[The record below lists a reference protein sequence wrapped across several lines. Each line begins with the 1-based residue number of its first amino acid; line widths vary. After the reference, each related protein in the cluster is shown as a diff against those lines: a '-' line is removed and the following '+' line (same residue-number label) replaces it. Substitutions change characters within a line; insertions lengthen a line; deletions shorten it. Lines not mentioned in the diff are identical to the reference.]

1 MKIEPSVNDL
11 QAAFYRAKLH
21 YLGYTLADALKNKAI
36 SIGLTRMVQVAQKP
50 PPAPH
55 WQDAF

>member
-1 MKIEPSVNDL
+1 MLQASQTEL

-21 YLGYTLADALKNKAI
+21 YLGYTMADALNNKAI
-36 SIGLTRMVQVAQKP
+36 SIGLKHMVQVAQKP
-50 PPAPH
+50 PPASH

>member
-1 MKIEPSVNDL
+1 MQTPQTEL
-11 QAAFYRAKLH
+11 QAAFYRAKLD

-50 PPAPH
+50 PKRLRID
-55 WQDAF
+55 QLF

>member
-1 MKIEPSVNDL
+1 MLQTSQTEL

-50 PPAPH
+50 PKRLRID
-55 WQDAF
+55 QIF